1 MIYNDINDR
10 CDDMEKLAIGIMS
23 GTSLDGIDVAIAK
36 IEGSFTQTVIEP
48 IAFETFLFDEKIL
61 KHIKKAISNNESSS
75 ELLCSLNFELGEA
88 FAEAVIKAC
97 SIHDIKLEDVDFIA
111 SHGQTIFH
119 ITKSS
124 NESVPSSL
132 QLGDGSVI
140 AQRTQTTV
148 ISNFRNADIAAGG
161 QGAPLVPYA
170 DFVLFREK
178 KINRSIHNIGGIS
191 NMTIL
196 PKNCSLD
203 EVFAFDTG
211 PGNMMIDH
219 ACKKLFGLNFD
230 HHGMIAQRGKPIQK
244 MLDELMSIDYLNL
257 IPPKST
263 GRELF
268 GDQLT
273 DQMIDKYQNHLA
285 DDIIATFTLFTAS
298 TIALAYK
305 KFVLP
310 KTPIDEIIFCGGGAN
325 NLYLIKLIQAKL
337 TPIKIK
343 KLEDCGFDSNAK
355 EAIAFLILGNETLN
369 MNPSNVIGA
378 TGAKSRAILGQI
390 NYYFR
395 DSKENL

>member
-36 IEGSFTQTVIEP
+36 IQGSFAQTVIKP
-48 IAFETFLFDEKIL
+48 IAFDTFVFDEKIL
-61 KHIKKAISNNESSS
+61 KHIKNAINPKESSS

-88 FAEAVIKAC
+88 FADAVIKAC
-97 SIHDIKLEDVDFIA
+97 SIHHIQLKDVNYIA

-119 ITKSS
+119 ITNRN
-124 NESVPSSL
+124 NEFIPSSL
-132 QLGDGSVI
+132 QLGDASVI

-148 ISNFRNADIAAGG
+148 VSNFRTADIAAGG

-170 DFVLFREK
+170 DFVLFQEK
-178 KINRSIHNIGGIS
+178 EINRSIHNIGGIS

-196 PKNCSLD
+196 PKNCSLE

-211 PGNMMIDH
+211 PGNMMIDY
-219 ACKKLFGLNFD
+219 ACRKLFGINYD
-230 HHGMIAQRGKPIQK
+230 HHGLIAQKGKPIQA
-244 MLDELMSIDYLNL
+244 MLDELMNIGYLKLN
-257 IPPKST
+257 PPKST

-273 DQMIDKYQNHLA
+273 EQIITTYQNHSA
-285 DDIIATFTLFTAS
+285 DDIISTLTHYTAN
-298 TIALAYK
+298 TIVDAYQ

-310 KTPIDEIIFCGGGAN
+310 KTPIDEIIFCGGGSN
-325 NLYLIKLIQAKL
+325 NAYLIELIQAQL
-337 TPIKIK
+337 SSIKIK
-343 KLEDCGFDSNAK
+343 KLEDYGYDSNAK
-355 EAIAFLILGNETLN
+355 EALAFLILGNETLN

-378 TGAKSRAILGQI
+378 TGAKLRAILGQI
-390 NYYFR
+390 NYYF
-395 DSKENL
+395 KENL